1 VGGRIGRR
9 HSSVSF
15 LLPRIIKQVFQS
27 QGLAVK
33 EGALNVC
40 LYGIVMK
47 EKVVQPES
55 DVWLLA
61 DWRSAS

>member
-1 VGGRIGRR
+1 
-9 HSSVSF
+9 
-15 LLPRIIKQVFQS
+15 LPRIIKQVFQS